1 MWIEHLRVNSL
12 TVNTWIIALPLMVTC
27 AISDC
32 KISES
37 PGTCK
42 LATQVNVLI
51 PGVSTLSDTKLILVA
66 LSRELV
72 VILTALLSGLRLC
85 ITPDVVSLHSTVLA
99 SLTDVGSVAMQVS
112 VKLLCGAISS
122 TVTITGITVTSRL
135 GAAKESANK
144 SLCLQKIYSTSIYTN

>member
-1 MWIEHLRVNSL
+1 MWNEYLCADGLRVNASFI
-12 TVNTWIIALPLMVTC
+12 TSPLMVTC

-42 LATQVNVLI
+42 LATQVNVLT
-51 PGVSTLSDTKLILVA
+51 PGVSTLSDKKLILVA

-99 SLTDVGSVAMQVS
+99 SPTDVGSVAMQVS

-122 TVTITGITVTSRL
+122 TVTITGTTVTSRL
-135 GAAKESANK
+135 AAAKESAN
-144 SLCLQKIYSTSIYTN
+144 NN